1 MDDDVEFIIKWLKVI
16 SALGNWSLSNFKY
29 NFIKFVILFKENRV
43 DDIICEIFYI
53 RFLKYCSM
61 NRK

>member
-43 DDIICEIFYI
+43 DDIIYEIFYI

>member
-43 DDIICEIFYI
+43 DIIYEIFYI